1 MALGGWIDPR
11 PRSAADRARG
21 AAGIDHLAFDWP
33 LVWAV
38 RHHLAAGAGVT
49 VALAGIAL
57 AVSIV
62 PSALIAVGREY
73 GPRTLAW
80 ALATLVTLVRGIPAP
95 VGLVF
100 VFFALPFVGITLAP
114 FAATATILVCI
125 QVAYLSEVIRG
136 GLKAVGRGQVEAAR
150 TLGLGFG
157 ATLLHVVGPQSLRVA
172 TPAFASSVVQLVHNT
187 TIASLVTLPDLL
199 GEALD
204 AQSIGGNPSPLLV
217 VVPIYWSLLLPL
229 TWIARRFE
237 RRLATGET
245 WIASRTSS

>member
-1 MALGGWIDPR
+1 
-11 PRSAADRARG
+11 
-21 AAGIDHLAFDWP
+21 
-33 LVWAV
+33 V
-38 RHHLAAGAGVT
+38 RRELAAGAGVT
-49 VALAGIAL
+49 VALVSAVL

-62 PSALIAVGREY
+62 PSALIALGREY

-80 ALATLVTLVRGIPAP
+80 TLAALVTLVRGIPAP

-100 VFFALPFVGITLAP
+100 VFFALPFVGITLPP

-125 QVAYLSEVIRG
+125 QAVYLSEVIRG

-150 TLGLGFG
+150 TLGLGF
-157 ATLLHVVGPQSLRVA
+157 AVTLRHVVGPQALRVA
-172 TPAFASSVVQLVHNT
+172 TPAFASSIVQLVHNT

-204 AQSIGGNPSPLLV
+204 AQSISGDPSALVV

-229 TWIARRFE
+229 TWAARRFE
-237 RRLATGET
+237 RRLATSET